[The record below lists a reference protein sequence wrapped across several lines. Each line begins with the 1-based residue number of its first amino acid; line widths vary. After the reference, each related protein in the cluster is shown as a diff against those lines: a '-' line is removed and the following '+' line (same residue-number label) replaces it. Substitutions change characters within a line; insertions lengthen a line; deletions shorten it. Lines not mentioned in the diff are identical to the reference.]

1 MMLELLHKIRDN
13 ITGRGEAAIT
23 IPIFDGALKPNSLLD
38 EAAIVGEFDAPE
50 DIASDG
56 EKVWVT
62 DGKRIL
68 LRVDEEW
75 RVVAS
80 FDRKITAL
88 ACMPDGGFA
97 VALDGVEVR
106 IVDGRFD
113 GKSWKEAGGIA
124 LCAVNGLAAVRGGAI
139 AVSDGSTQYP
149 YGQWSHDLMTKG
161 RSGRVI
167 LLDPAGGKSSVVA
180 GSLCYSFGVLGS
192 GDDIWF
198 SETWRHR
205 VIKAGPSQKAAPVV
219 IDELPGYPCRLS
231 RASDGGAWL
240 SVFAGRTQL
249 IEFVLREPT
258 YRKRMVAEVDPKYW
272 IAPALSSGNT
282 FLEPLQGAGV
292 KMRGVLKPWAPPRS
306 YGLVIKLSAAGHPE
320 YSFHSRLGGRSHGVV
335 AAAECDGFLYILSKG
350 SGRILKLKVP
360 PQGGN

>member
-1 MMLELLHKIRDN
+1 MLEFLHRIRDN

-23 IPIFDGALKPNSLLD
+23 IPIFDGALKPNSLLED
-38 EAAIVGEFDAPE
+38 ASIVGEFDALE
-50 DIASDG
+50 DIVSDG
-56 EKVWVT
+56 EKIYLADGNCIRSRVGDDWSVVT
-62 DGKRIL
+62 SL
-68 LRVDEEW
+68 
-75 RVVAS
+75 
-80 FDRKITAL
+80 DRTITAL

-106 IVDGRFD
+106 LVGGRSD
-113 GKSWKEAGGIA
+113 GKGWKEAGGSR
-124 LCAVNGLAAVRGGAI
+124 LCAVNGLAVVRGGKL

-161 RSGRVI
+161 RSGRVV
-167 LLDPAGGKSSVVA
+167 LLDPATGASSVIA
-180 GSLCYSFGVLGS
+180 SNLSYAFGILGS
-192 GDDIWF
+192 GDDVWF

-205 VIKAGPSQKAAPVV
+205 VVKAGSPQKATPVV

-258 YRKRMVAEVDPKYW
+258 YRRRMVAEVDPKYW
-272 IAPALSSGNT
+272 IAPALSSGHT

-306 YGLVIKLSAAGHPE
+306 YGLVIKLSAAGLPE
-320 YSFHSRLGGRSHGVV
+320 YSFHSRLGGRNHGVV
-335 AAAECDGFLYILSKG
+335 ATAECGGFLYILSKG
-350 SGRILKLKVP
+350 SGRVLKLKVP
-360 PQGGN
+360 AQGGN